1 MPGHLPPGEEE
12 LVAVPMGKRKRDGE
26 QEYALAKRTCFDVW
40 HAAARQKA
48 YGSVPPGFI
57 PVVSNVRHGGGA
69 IEGSDGAE
77 GVMVAQQGG
86 GAISSI
92 TESDRGAN
100 SAMEAEEDSFVA
112 DALAA
117 LGDGALSVPAA
128 GETSGAEYDGDQSG
142 DEERS
147 TTEESAGTPH

>member
-1 MPGHLPPGEEE
+1 M
-12 LVAVPMGKRKRDGE
+12 
-26 QEYALAKRTCFDVW
+26 
-40 HAAARQKA
+40 
-48 YGSVPPGFI
+48 
-57 PVVSNVRHGGGA
+57 VSNVRHCGGA

-86 GAISSI
+86 GTISSI
-92 TESDRGAN
+92 TESDRGAD
-100 SAMEAEEDSFVA
+100 SPMEAEDSFVA